1 MALVCTH
8 LPAMS
13 GESIG
18 DARRRE
24 TGAEN
29 VSEIW
34 VFGATFWAP
43 GAGVVVFR

>member
-1 MALVCTH
+1 MALVRTH

-13 GESIG
+13 GETVG
-18 DARRRE
+18 AVRRRV

-29 VSEIW
+29 VSEIV

-43 GAGVVVFR
+43 GAGVAVFR